1 MKHDLLAIGGAYV
14 DINVPNFPLPEAGLA
29 LETETVG
36 QAYRLEPGGSAVNFA
51 RLCAALQIST
61 AFIGKAGNDEMGRIL
76 SELLTQAGVDPALMF
91 SDKVSTNV
99 SFNMVN
105 SAGKSIMA
113 VAGTAN
119 QALAADEVYTQASQR
134 LATSAYLF
142 LGGCFKLKS
151 LMSAFV
157 RLAQDAKAAGT
168 KVVLDH
174 ARLNSGVTEAE
185 KQAVRELAL
194 LADYY
199 LPSAGEFM
207 ELWDAPSIEAGLHA
221 LSGRT
226 SGVIVVKN
234 SDKGVVAWLDGT
246 IVTVPAFAVTP
257 LHTIGAGD
265 SFDAGFIAALHK
277 GQTPL
282 ASIRFGCATAALKIS
297 QEALP
302 THAQV
307 ADFLTQQPEGLAHL
321 RDSISGHMLA

>member
-1 MKHDLLAIGGAYV
+1 MKQGDLLAIGGAYI
-14 DINVPNFPLPEAGLA
+14 DINVPDFPLPETGLV
-29 LETETVG
+29 LETEVVG
-36 QAYRLEPGGSAVNFA
+36 EGYRLEPGGSAVNFA
-51 RLCAALQIST
+51 RLCAALEIST
-61 AFIGKAGNDEMGRIL
+61 TFIGKVGNDSLGRIL
-76 SELLTQAGVDPALMF
+76 SDLLRGDKVSPALIAA
-91 SDKVSTNV
+91 DNVSTNV

-105 SAGKSIMA
+105 GGGKSIMA

-119 QALAADEVYTQASQR
+119 QALTADEVYAQASQR
-134 LATSAYLF
+134 LAASAYLF

-151 LMSAFV
+151 LMPVFA
-157 RLAQDAKAAGT
+157 RLARDARAAGT

-174 ARLNSGVTEAE
+174 ARLNSSVTEAE
-185 KQAVRELAL
+185 KQAVRDLAL

-199 LPSAGEFM
+199 LPSADEFK
-207 ELWDAPSIEAGLHA
+207 ELWDVPSIEDGLRA

-226 SGVIVVKN
+226 TAVIIVKN
-234 SDKGVVAWLDGT
+234 GDKGVVAQLDGK

-257 LHTIGAGD
+257 IHTIGAGD

-302 THAQV
+302 TYAQV
-307 ADFLTQQPEGLAHL
+307 VGFLDRHPEGN
-321 RDSISGHMLA
+321 